1 MKPTPNNNIELQDE
15 ITKIHNTAE
24 TSIESF
30 IKVNNTGLRLVEKQ
44 RIFEAIK
51 ANQPVTSRKLAT
63 ITGAE
68 RTSVTRSLY
77 DLIHEISPQIKEAF
91 TAKCPVTNRR
101 VKYYTLIDWAKIGG
115 ENE

>member
-1 MKPTPNNNIELQDE
+1 MKSAPFNNFEPQDE
-15 ITKIHNTAE
+15 VNKIHHTAD

-30 IKVNNTGLRLVEKQ
+30 IKINDSGIRLIEKL

-63 ITGAE
+63 LTGTE

-101 VKYYTLIDWAKIGG
+101 VKYYTLIDWVKIGG
-115 ENE
+115 